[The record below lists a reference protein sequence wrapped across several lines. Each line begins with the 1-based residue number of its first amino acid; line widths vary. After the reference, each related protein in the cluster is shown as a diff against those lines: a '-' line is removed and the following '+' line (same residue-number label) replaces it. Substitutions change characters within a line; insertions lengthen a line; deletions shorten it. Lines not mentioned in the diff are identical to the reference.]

1 MQLWSLCCHFVHF
14 LLFCR
19 NIESFCISSQSFSVS
34 LWSFCTCFVSFFLF
48 LSCFT
53 ENLCGFFAFCH
64 FMSPRCHFV
73 VFDVGFCPFLVILC
87 LIVII
92 FVHVLCLFSV
102 SLPLCAHLKSFC
114 IHRWSLWSCQIGGT
128 CHSVMLLQPAAAFC
142 GSHVVLCSDG
152 SPRAVEKPNRFVV
165 S

>member
-1 MQLWSLCCHFVHF
+1 
-14 LLFCR
+14 
-19 NIESFCISSQSFSVS
+19 
-34 LWSFCTCFVSFFLF
+34 
-48 LSCFT
+48 
-53 ENLCGFFAFCH
+53 
-64 FMSPRCHFV
+64 MSPRCHFV
-73 VFDVGFCPFLVILC
+73 VFDVGFCPFLVIVC

-142 GSHVVLCSDG
+142 GSHVALCSDG
-152 SPRAVEKPNRFVV
+152 SPQAVEKPNQFVV